1 MRKWVGRA
9 TQIFVLAVAL
19 SVLGSAPVQGTP
31 VVVATVTPVGPLF
44 HYDYEITFDALDPEI
59 AVLTINLLPGD
70 AVLDA
75 TLVAPP
81 LFLASYDIGLG
92 FLDLLPVL
100 SFPPFGTLSGF
111 AFDSARAP
119 AATTFDA
126 LTIFGGTLSGDTR
139 GPVGADATAVPE
151 PATCVLVA
159 IGLGALRARRT
170 IRNRTRLHG

>member
-9 TQIFVLAVAL
+9 TQIFALAVVL
-19 SVLGSAPVQGTP
+19 SVLGSAPVQATP
-31 VVVATVTPVGPLF
+31 VVVATVTPVGALF
-44 HYDYEITFDALDPEI
+44 HYDYEITFDPLDEEVAI
-59 AVLTINLLPGD
+59 LTINVLAGD

-75 TLVAPP
+75 TLVAPAST
-81 LFLASYDIGLG
+81 LASYDIGLG
-92 FLDLLPVL
+92 FLDLLPIL
-100 SFPPFGTLSGF
+100 SFPLSISGLE
-111 AFDSARAP
+111 FDSPHAP
-119 AATTFDA
+119 GATTFDA
-126 LTIFGGTLSGDTR
+126 LTIFGNTLSGDTT